1 MRRNCAKNPMK
12 KPASKIEALRARFD
26 PDADVERYLSSVDL
40 LRNAPG
46 KYVRDRFRPF
56 AENLIAVY
64 SVFSALWITV
74 AFLSLALVFDF
85 SVLALWKIALAF
97 AVAGTLVL
105 VAFWV
110 CRAVPKISNWKLG
123 MAGEYITEQYLADAI
138 RRDDWH
144 VFHGFRPD
152 NYGDIDHIVISPKGI
167 FAIEVKASRGEKVRQ
182 NDKGELFL
190 DDTPLHKW
198 NPAEQATENAE
209 RLSRWIAKEKELKLS
224 VSVRPIVCYPDKRVR
239 YSKSGVSV
247 SGVIVMN
254 PENLTTFFQN
264 TKDSDSMTEERI
276 QKIATAIEKNMREQ
290 E

>member
-1 MRRNCAKNPMK
+1 MK
-12 KPASKIEALRARFD
+12 KPANKIGALRARFD
-26 PDADVERYLSSVDL
+26 PDADVKRYLSSVNL

-46 KYVRDRFRPF
+46 EYVRERLLSFG
-56 AENLIAVY
+56 AKALTVY
-64 SVFSALWITV
+64 SVF
-74 AFLSLALVFDF
+74 LALLFTAF
-85 SVLALWKIALAF
+85 FLLLASAFGLSVLTLRNIVFVLAVVG
-97 AVAGTLVL
+97 ALVL

-110 CRAVPKISNWKLG
+110 CHAVPKISNWKLG
-123 MAGEYITEQYLADAI
+123 QAGEYITEQHLADAM

-152 NYGDIDHIVISPKGI
+152 NYGDIDHIVVSPKGV
-167 FAIEVKASRGEKVRQ
+167 FVIEVKALRGEKVRQ

-198 NPAEQATENAE
+198 NPANQARENAKK
-209 RLSRWIAKEKELKLS
+209 LSRWITKEKELKLS
-224 VSVRPIVCYPDKRVR
+224 VSVKPIVCFPDKRVR

-247 SGVIVMN
+247 SGVMVMK
-254 PENLTTFFQN
+254 PESLTAFFQN
-264 TKDSDSMTEERI
+264 TKDSDSMTEEKI